1 MKRMY
6 ILGLFIG
13 ALTLISYEPPTQAMP
28 AFGPG
33 FVNFDG
39 VVAKVYYGHW
49 RRVARRTTRRVV
61 RRRYYY

>member
-1 MKRMY
+1 LM
-6 ILGLFIG
+6 
-13 ALTLISYEPPTQAMP
+13 LISYEPPAQAMR

>member
-6 ILGLFIG
+6 IVGLFFG
-13 ALTLISYEPPTQAMP
+13 ALVLFSSEPSAQAMP

-33 FVNFDG
+33 FANFDG
-39 VVAKVYYGHW
+39 MVAKAYYGHA

-61 RRRYYY
+61 RRRYY